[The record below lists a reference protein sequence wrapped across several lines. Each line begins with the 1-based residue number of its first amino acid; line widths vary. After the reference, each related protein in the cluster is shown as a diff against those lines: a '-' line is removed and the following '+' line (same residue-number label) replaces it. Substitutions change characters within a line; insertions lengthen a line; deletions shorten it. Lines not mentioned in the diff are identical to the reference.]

1 MRIGDAQG
9 HPDNPTPNNLPNIN
23 IINNN
28 KNRVI
33 STITTSSS
41 SFSSPTITTTTTTSL
56 SRKTMDEVWKDINLS
71 NLHDH
76 HQQQPTMDFR
86 SPMTL
91 QDFLSRPFH
100 IPSSAPRDM
109 GPPPPPQPPP
119 SPPPP
124 HNMLNLKS
132 NMNNFLYMDPLQT
145 SNTGPS
151 AAIANSDVSFEGGD
165 VGSSGGLFSFYKK
178 RLPEQDAI
186 SGDRRHKRMIKNR
199 ESAARSRL
207 ANRHPLMSLCFFLF
221 LAVEV
226 VLEMVSQMISMPL
239 VENMP
244 LVDHS
249 HLLSFT

>member
-1 MRIGDAQG
+1 MW
-9 HPDNPTPNNLPNIN
+9 PTLEDNLPNIN

-33 STITTSSS
+33 STTTSSS
-41 SFSSPTITTTTTTSL
+41 SSSSSPPSPTTTTTSL

-86 SPMTL
+86 LPTTL

-100 IPSSAPRDM
+100 TPSSAPPNM
-109 GPPPPPQPPP
+109 GPPPPQPPP
-119 SPPPP
+119 PPPP
-124 HNMLNLKS
+124 HAMLSLKS

-145 SNTGPS
+145 TNTGPS

-165 VGSSGGLFSFYKK
+165 VGSSGGLFSFYKR

-186 SGDRRHKRMIKNR
+186 SSDRRHKRMIKNR
-199 ESAARSRL
+199 ESAARSRSRKQAYAHEL
-207 ANRHPLMSLCFFLF
+207 EI
-221 LAVEV
+221 EV
-226 VLEMVSQMISMPL
+226 KKLTDLNARLRRQQEELRLIMAAQPPTTKKLQRTSTAP
-239 VENMP
+239 
-244 LVDHS
+244 
-249 HLLSFT
+249 F

>member
-1 MRIGDAQG
+1 MWPALED
-9 HPDNPTPNNLPNIN
+9 NLPNIN
-23 IINNN
+23 IIN

-33 STITTSSS
+33 STT
-41 SFSSPTITTTTTTSL
+41 TTTTTTSL

-119 SPPPP
+119 PPPPPP
-124 HNMLNLKS
+124 HTTLSLKS

-165 VGSSGGLFSFYKK
+165 IGSSGGLFSFYKR

-186 SGDRRHKRMIKNR
+186 SGDRHHKRMIKNR
-199 ESAARSRL
+199 ESAARSRSRKQAYARELEIEVKTLTDLNARLRRQQEELRLIL
-207 ANRHPLMSLCFFLF
+207 AAQPPTTKKLQRTSTAPF
-221 LAVEV
+221 
-226 VLEMVSQMISMPL
+226 
-239 VENMP
+239 
-244 LVDHS
+244 
-249 HLLSFT
+249 